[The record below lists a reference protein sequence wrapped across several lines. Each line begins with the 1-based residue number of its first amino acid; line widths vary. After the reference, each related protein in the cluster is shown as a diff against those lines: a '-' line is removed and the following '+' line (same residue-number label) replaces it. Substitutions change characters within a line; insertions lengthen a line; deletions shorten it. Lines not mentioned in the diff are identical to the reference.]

1 MADDTTMRGISC
13 AVSRATASGF
23 CISGVALGVDR
34 NAADDRVAISL
45 RHADGTILTGYL
57 SDALLSRL
65 ADILIGLGDGPRVS
79 THCATGTIQ

>member
-1 MADDTTMRGISC
+1 MIEDTTMRGISC
-13 AVSRATASGF
+13 AVSRATASTGAAA
-23 CISGVALGVDR
+23 GVALGIDR

-57 SDALLSRL
+57 SDASLSRL

-79 THCATGTIQ
+79 AHCATGTIQ